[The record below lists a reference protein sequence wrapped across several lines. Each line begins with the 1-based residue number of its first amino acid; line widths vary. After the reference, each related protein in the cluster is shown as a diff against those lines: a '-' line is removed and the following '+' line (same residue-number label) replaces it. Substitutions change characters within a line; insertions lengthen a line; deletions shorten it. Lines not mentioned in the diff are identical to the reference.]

1 MKRSLAA
8 QGFAAVGAVLIG
20 AGATGCASLFGGG
33 SPPPTFL
40 VWRDPGQAVP
50 AAQRSPRTLLVAPS
64 DTAAFYDTQRIAF
77 SRESGTRGQY
87 QLAAWTDRPGK
98 RFDVL
103 LVERLDRRNAFAQVG
118 ATTSGVRGDLML
130 ATAILE
136 LYHDDVQSPGVARLR
151 IAAEITDRVNRTL
164 LARRTFVAE
173 APVELP
179 NAQSALAGFDLALA
193 RLLDELLP
201 WLEGEAAKVGP
212 RQGS

>member
-1 MKRSLAA
+1 MRRSFPVR
-8 QGFAAVGAVLIG
+8 GFAAVGAALIG
-20 AGATGCASLFGGG
+20 AAATGCASIFGGG
-33 SPPPTFL
+33 APQTTFF
-40 VWRDPGQAVP
+40 VWRDAGQAVP
-50 AAQRSPRTLLVAPS
+50 AAQASPRTLLLAPS

-103 LVERLDRRNAFAQVG
+103 LLERLDRRNAFAQVSP
-118 ATTSGVRGDLML
+118 TTSGVRGDLML
-130 ATAILE
+130 ATVILE

-151 IAAEITDRVNRTL
+151 IAAELTDRVNRVL
-164 LARRTFVAE
+164 LARRTFVSE
-173 APVELP
+173 APVNEA

-212 RQGS
+212 RRGS